1 MAIEHVNITE
11 ANLHELKGASTA
23 LVDTIPVADGAGS
36 HTWKILSAHSA
47 FYYDDI
53 GTGTTIT
60 TPTSYTLIGP
70 ATVGEATPKEF
81 THNSLGRLTY
91 TGTATADIWIDTVI
105 TLKHSVGSG
114 QDCFFQIHKN
124 GVAVAGSQTVTT
136 ADSGNYTNASIAGEI
151 DAVATND
158 YFEVFCKVA
167 SGSIVVHALNMRVQ
181 GQE

>member
-1 MAIEHVNITE
+1 MPIEHVNITE
-11 ANLHELKGASTA
+11 ADLHELKGASTA
-23 LVDTIPVADGAGS
+23 VIDSIPVSDGAGS
-36 HTWKILSAHSA
+36 HAWKILAPHHA
-47 FYYDDI
+47 LYYDNI
-53 GTGTTIT
+53 GTGTTIS
-60 TPTSYTLIGP
+60 TPTAYTLVGP

-91 TGTATADIWIDTVI
+91 TGTLARDVWIDVVV

-136 ADSGNYTNASIAGEI
+136 ADSANYTNASISGEI

-167 SGSIVVHALNMRVQ
+167 SGSIIVHAMNMRVQ